1 MTLSPTPV
9 DAQNGQPAFAPAHGQ
24 DTDWD
29 RLSDLS
35 ADGSFVNIEH
45 DDASLPGDCRD
56 SLHSMMQD
64 LSMEPSDLNPNLSSN
79 DLITIQEM
87 RKNMECEQQVRR
99 SKMCEADKTKFEIC
113 MAKRRGEN
121 VSDLTAKLEQIKA
134 ALSTANE
141 RILTFAV
148 MITAATGN
156 AAEDEDVEAD
166 DLDAAWDSD
175 AEIINTPMGSDN
187 ALAASSDSA
196 SAGESSRH
204 SSEGAVAESEA
215 TSKDSDEDS
224 DGEYEISITTIH
236 YPVLLVETRKV
247 LIRVPFSVN
256 IKQIANGVSG
266 VGGVISFTMLNTA
279 ASNSVLGNFSAIVEF
294 RYPEALRA
302 YLVYVSRTGVWFRD
316 ARGDAHGVDVLAIN
330 SISHP
335 LTVYEGNPDNTRGVR
350 IANFPA
356 SAVWLLMREFGLQ
369 LIVRAQFLI
378 GKVGMTGTFTLEFCN
393 TFEAARYKSF
403 IAGPAN
409 RCLLSMGDVTDVMT
423 PSDRIVQEISR
434 TVGSVINYVPA
445 DHLEADWD
453 IAPFNTFTRTNNP
466 RHGSTIRRRPVPSNA
481 SVVSIQA
488 EPSDSVI
495 PDDSPA
501 ITVQND
507 ASRPVF
513 RVPESRV
520 AINHMMGDTKYAIVD
535 GKIYALGPDDGGVY
549 KYVGGAKLLG
559 LKETTVHLD
568 HWVTFWDIYCKVN
581 NINNLRR
588 YFEYSKIAAN
598 RRAIN
603 RNLGLDEGH
612 AHTDLANSP
621 IPDVILNY
629 INPSNSNVVHTNSQ

>member
-35 ADGSFVNIEH
+35 ADGSFVNIQH

-64 LSMEPSDLNPNLSSN
+64 LNMEPSELNPNLSSH

-134 ALSTANE
+134 ALSTASE

-148 MITAATGN
+148 MITAATGKVE
-156 AAEDEDVEAD
+156 EDEDVEAN

-187 ALAASSDSA
+187 ALAASSDST
-196 SAGESSRH
+196 SAGEGSRH

-215 TSKDSDEDS
+215 TSEDS

-236 YPVLLVETRKV
+236 YPVLLIETRRV
-247 LIRVPFSVN
+247 LIKLPFSVN

-266 VGGVISFTMLNTA
+266 VGGVIAFSMLNTA
-279 ASNSVLGNFSAIVEF
+279 ARNSALGDFSALVEF
-294 RYPEALRA
+294 RYPEAVRA
-302 YLVYVSRTGVWFRD
+302 YLVYVSRTKLWFRD
-316 ARGDAHGVDVLAIN
+316 ARGTPRGVDVLAVN
-330 SISHP
+330 NISHP

-369 LIVRAQFLI
+369 FIVRAQFLI

-393 TFEAARYKSF
+393 TFEAARYKRF
-403 IAGPAN
+403 IARPAN
-409 RCLLSMGDVTDVMT
+409 RCLLSMDDVTDVMT
-423 PSDRIVQEISR
+423 PSDRIVQELSR
-434 TVGSVINYVPA
+434 TVDSLIHYVPA
-445 DHLEADWD
+445 NHLEADWN
-453 IAPFNTFTRTNNP
+453 IAPFNTFTRTINP

-481 SVVSIQA
+481 SVFSIQA

-495 PDDSPA
+495 LDDSPA
-501 ITVQND
+501 IIVQND
-507 ASRPVF
+507 VSRPVF

-520 AINHMMGDTKYAIVD
+520 AINHIMGDTKYAIVD
-535 GKIYALGPDDGGVY
+535 GKIYALGPDDGSVY
-549 KYVGGAKLLG
+549 KYVFGAKLLE

-588 YFEYSKIAAN
+588 YFEYSRIAAN
-598 RRAIN
+598 RRAMN
-603 RNLGLDEGH
+603 KDLGLSEGH
-612 AHTDLANSP
+612 AHTDLADSP